1 MVSFGSRSEKENLR
15 NPHQQ
20 SSVLVLHNDEVN
32 TFEHVIDA
40 LCDVCEHTREQAEQC
55 ALITHL
61 CGQCEIKKG
70 ERNNLLLLC
79 SQLEQ
84 LSLTVTIQ

>member
-1 MVSFGSRSEKENLR
+1 MVSFGSRSERGNFR

-20 SSVLVLHNDEVN
+20 LAVLVLHNDEVN
-32 TFEHVIDA
+32 TFDHVIEA

-70 ERNNLLLLC
+70 ERNDLVVL
-79 SQLEQ
+79 STQLQ
-84 LSLTVTIQ
+84 DLSLTVTIQ

>member
-1 MVSFGSRSEKENLR
+1 MVSFGSRSERENFR

-20 SSVLVLHNDEVN
+20 YAVLVLHNDEVN
-32 TFEHVIDA
+32 TFDHVTDA

-70 ERNNLLLLC
+70 ERNDLVIL
-79 SQLEQ
+79 STQLQ
-84 LSLTVTIQ
+84 ALALTVTIQ

>member
-1 MVSFGSRSEKENLR
+1 MVSFGSRSEKENFR

-20 SSVLVLHNDEVN
+20 MAVLVLHNDEVN
-32 TFEHVIDA
+32 TFEHVIQA
-40 LCDVCEHTREQAEQC
+40 LCNICEHSREQAEQC

-70 ERNNLLLLC
+70 ERNDLVIL
-79 SQLEQ
+79 STQLQ
-84 LSLTVTIQ
+84 DLSLTVTIQ